1 MNLLEQQN
9 KQQKKALVDGE
20 LIEIYHQFVR
30 VINQKESCNA
40 TFTGLKKGDEFLE
53 FRLDFNA
60 NQDPFARVGEK
71 FRNTK

>member
-40 TFTGLKKGDEFLE
+40 
-53 FRLDFNA
+53 